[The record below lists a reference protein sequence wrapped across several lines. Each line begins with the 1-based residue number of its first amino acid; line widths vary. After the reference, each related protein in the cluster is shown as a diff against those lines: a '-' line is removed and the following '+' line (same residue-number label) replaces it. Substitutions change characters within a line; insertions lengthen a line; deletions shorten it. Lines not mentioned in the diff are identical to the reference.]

1 MPRFEKRGGRRMVK
15 KHRKGR
21 LAMALVLLMVSSLLC
36 SLVLNYVVSAAE
48 NCMGEQAPELN
59 IISRTAS
66 MSVPAEPE
74 RGAVY
79 RAAPVISTDSAQRM
93 QKAIPFSAAGYL
105 PAWFAPRDGRRGA
118 FAFFKVAGIE
128 GFPDYG
134 IVMRC

>member
-1 MPRFEKRGGRRMVK
+1 MQRFEKRGGRCMVK
-15 KHRKGR
+15 KRGKGR
-21 LAMALVLLMVSSLLC
+21 LAMALVLLMMSSLLC
-36 SLVLNYVVSAAE
+36 SLGLSYAISAAE
-48 NCMGEQAPELN
+48 SRMGEEAPELN

-79 RAAPVISTDSAQRM
+79 RAAPIISTDSAQRM
-93 QKAIPFSAAGYL
+93 QRAILFSAAGYL